1 MRAMILAAGL
11 GTRLRPL
18 TDERAK
24 PALPVRGRPVVSLL
38 LELLAQQGI
47 REVMINL
54 HHLPG
59 TIRKAVEDDHPADLD
74 VAWSSEEKPLGTGGG
89 IRRAAEFLSASETC
103 VVLAGDMLL
112 DVDLRE
118 LQANHRASGRDVTLL
133 LRRDPREATFGSVGI
148 DAGGG
153 ICRIGRHP
161 VAAPNVRAEHARGL
175 FTGVRIFQRDVL
187 RAWPRGDVFEDLRDW
202 LMPRAERGEIR
213 LGAELDETA
222 TNVWEPVG
230 TPEEYLAVNLRP
242 PALPRLGGAAKVWE
256 GAIEVTGDAR
266 DVVAAR
272 SVRIPGDA
280 RLARCVVWDDA
291 RVPPGVRARDGVFGA
306 RGFHSFAPAPMSGT
320 GVPETGAD
328 QRGAA

>member
-1 MRAMILAAGL
+1 MSCWQA
-11 GTRLRPL
+11 
-18 TDERAK
+18 
-24 PALPVRGRPVVSLL
+24 
-38 LELLAQQGI
+38 
-47 REVMINL
+47 
-54 HHLPG
+54 
-59 TIRKAVEDDHPADLD
+59 
-74 VAWSSEEKPLGTGGG
+74 
-89 IRRAAEFLSASETC
+89 TC
-103 VVLAGDMLL
+103 CSTSTCAN
-112 DVDLRE
+112 

-213 LGAELDETA
+213 LGAEIDETA